1 MSIYKKSLRKV
12 LCISLAALMC
22 GAYAGT
28 ALPQY
33 VGTELI
39 ANAASISEIENNN
52 TMSNATNISFGDTV
66 NGSITESDDTDFYQF
81 TLGSSGKINISLT
94 AYIQWLGVTIYD
106 NKGNE
111 VYDQGKSWNSTTKKI
126 SDSIDLDLT
135 KGIYYICFSKNSYY
149 NYTGNYNFTVT
160 HTSANESFTETDNGT
175 DNTMES
181 ANSINLNK
189 NYKGQI
195 AENDDADFYQF
206 KLDSSGKINISLTA
220 YIQWLGVTIYDNK
233 GNEVY
238 DQGKSWNSTTKKIS
252 DSIDLDLTKGIYY
265 ICFSKNS
272 YYNYTGNYN
281 FTVNKSVAAPK
292 DNGSKLVDNAG
303 VGGNNTSTWVNWD
316 NITAKANFKGEGGW
330 KYKYS
335 YKNDKDNKWV
345 DMTGYVTSSSYRL
358 PKFTKAGNYTIRI
371 AAIDKYGQYVSKY
384 TYLMVKQDSK
394 KALKDNS
401 SKLSATTVSKGQ
413 TITMSSKFNGGVVP
427 YRYKYAYKKNG
438 GSWVAI
444 AQPKHDNTTGY
455 STDDN
460 FSFKLPSQS
469 GKYTV
474 KVVCRDGVG
483 KTCSKD
489 MNITVK

>member
-1 MSIYKKSLRKV
+1 M
-12 LCISLAALMC
+12 
-22 GAYAGT
+22 
-28 ALPQY
+28 
-33 VGTELI
+33 
-39 ANAASISEIENNN
+39 
-52 TMSNATNISFGDTV
+52 
-66 NGSITESDDTDFYQF
+66 
-81 TLGSSGKINISLT
+81 T
-94 AYIQWLGVTIYD
+94 AYIKGLYVKIYD

-111 VYDQGKSWNSTTKKI
+111 VYNKWKYLDSTTQKI
-126 SDSIDLDLT
+126 SDSI
-135 KGIYYICFSKNSYY
+135 G
-149 NYTGNYNFTVT
+149 
-160 HTSANESFTETDNGT
+160 
-175 DNTMES
+175 
-181 ANSINLNK
+181 
-189 NYKGQI
+189 
-195 AENDDADFYQF
+195 
-206 KLDSSGKINISLTA
+206 
-220 YIQWLGVTIYDNK
+220 
-233 GNEVY
+233 
-238 DQGKSWNSTTKKIS
+238 
-252 DSIDLDLTKGIYY
+252 LDLTKGIYY